1 MLLVHHHMRGLE
13 NQKPYLQIKLLVH
26 HHMRGLETLK
36 ALWGKGLRVHHH
48 MRGLE
53 KENRLDEKEAT
64 RSPPHAWLRN
74 TRQAHLG
81 YKGLFTTTCVA

>member
-1 MLLVHHHMRGLE
+1 
-13 NQKPYLQIKLLVH
+13 
-26 HHMRGLETLK
+26 MRGLETLK

-74 TRQAHLG
+74 FSLISSTATSSSPPHAWLRNAHRLLCHNPLG
-81 YKGLFTTTCVA
+81 SPPHAWLRNHNG